1 MECVKVDYRK
11 DRLNTLL
18 LMEGAVCS
26 KSTP

>member
-11 DRLNTLL
+11 DRLNMMLL
-18 LMEGAVCS
+18 TEGVLCS